1 MFQNNCYDRN
11 VDVNTN
17 FFADNMTN
25 DIDVDVDINTM
36 NSNMNQGMIDN
47 GCPTRPIVEP
57 MRERCVNR
65 TFVHEVPHVC
75 PIRTRIIN
83 HHVYKHTYRPEY
95 SCCEENV
102 VSNIDQGSCCNF

>member
-1 MFQNNCYDRN
+1 MFQDNCYDRN

-25 DIDVDVDINTM
+25 NIDVDVDVNNTNDM
-36 NSNMNQGMIDN
+36 NNNMDMCSN
-47 GCPTRPIVEP
+47 PIVEP

-65 TFVHEVPHVC
+65 TIVHEVRHVC

-102 VSNIDQGSCCNF
+102 VSNVQMGSCCNY

>member
-1 MFQNNCYDRN
+1 MFQENCYDRN
-11 VDVNTN
+11 DINTN
-17 FFADNMTN
+17 FFADNMSN
-25 DIDVDVDINTM
+25 DIDVNVDVNGFNTGM
-36 NSNMNQGMIDN
+36 NMNTCSGN
-47 GCPTRPIVEP
+47 PIVEP

-102 VSNIDQGSCCNF
+102 VCNIDQGSCCNF

>member
-1 MFQNNCYDRN
+1 MFQERCYDRD

-25 DIDVDVDINTM
+25 DIDVDVDINGM
-36 NSNMNQGMIDN
+36 NSNMNMNMNTCQQ
-47 GCPTRPIVEP
+47 RPIIEP
-57 MRERCVNR
+57 MQERCVNR
-65 TFVHEVPHVC
+65 TIVHEVPHVC

-83 HHVYKHTYRPEY
+83 HHIYKHTYRPEY

-102 VSNIDQGSCCNF
+102 VSNVNEGSCCNY

>member
-1 MFQNNCYDRN
+1 MFQERCYDRN

-25 DIDVDVDINTM
+25 NIDVDVDVND
-36 NSNMNQGMIDN
+36 NFNMNNNMNTCQQ
-47 GCPTRPIVEP
+47 RPIVEP
-57 MRERCVNR
+57 MQERCVNR
-65 TFVHEVPHVC
+65 TIVHEVQHVC

-83 HHVYKHTYRPEY
+83 HHIYKHTYRPEY

-102 VSNIDQGSCCNF
+102 VSNVNEGSCCNY

>member
-1 MFQNNCYDRN
+1 MYQDNCYDRN
-11 VDVNTN
+11 GDLNTN
-17 FFADNMTN
+17 FYADNMTN
-25 DIDVDVDINTM
+25 NIDVDITSM
-36 NSNMNQGMIDN
+36 NQMNNNMNTST
-47 GCPTRPIVEP
+47 CPNNPIIEP

-65 TFVHEVPHVC
+65 TIMHEVPHVC

>member
-1 MFQNNCYDRN
+1 MFQDNCYDRN

-17 FFADNMTN
+17 FFADEMTN
-25 DIDVDVDINTM
+25 NIDVDVDVNTM
-36 NSNMNQGMIDN
+36 GNMNTTVDN
-47 GCPTRPIVEP
+47 NCQTRPIVEP

-65 TFVHEVPHVC
+65 TIVHPVQHIC

-83 HHVYKHTYRPEY
+83 HHIYKHTYRPEY

>member
-1 MFQNNCYDRN
+1 MYQENCYDRN
-11 VDVNTN
+11 VDFNTN
-17 FFADNMTN
+17 FYADNMTN
-25 DIDVDVDINTM
+25 NIDVDVDVNDF
-36 NSNMNQGMIDN
+36 NANMNNMNTCQN
-47 GCPTRPIVEP
+47 RPIVEP
-57 MRERCVNR
+57 MQERCVNR

>member
-1 MFQNNCYDRN
+1 MYQENCYDRN
-11 VDVNTN
+11 VDMNTN
-17 FFADNMTN
+17 FYADNMTN
-25 DIDVDVDINTM
+25 DIDVDIDVNGM
-36 NSNMNQGMIDN
+36 NSNMNMN
-47 GCPTRPIVEP
+47 MNTCPNNPIIEP